1 MADRQL
7 VIQLQ
12 AQMGDVLSQFD
23 AISAAATAMGGNIQ
37 QQMTAA
43 ANASS
48 AAWSAAVAS
57 VNAQGNPI
65 MMNNDVFAT
74 VGASAQASST
84 AATAAMASTS
94 AAVKAVV
101 PPVNA
106 LGNAFK
112 TALGVI
118 GVASIGQ
125 IILKLKAFATA
136 AVSAFTTADAAAK
149 EFEGMLQERG
159 VSIANSLKAST
170 AVAGIGGAAGFEP
183 EAIQQAMT
191 NSITKLGSGSFAV
204 QGFAIAMDD
213 ARIKGISL
221 ATAVQ
226 SVTIAAEG
234 SLKALRQFGVT
245 QTKDVNGNLKT
256 MSELLKEMAA
266 NMKGGLATYLQTPL
280 GMIDRMKVALQELK
294 ESVGGAFTNLFAP
307 VAQGVTGFAQAMVAM
322 IATSDTAAP
331 SLNQLA
337 VEGAQIAKQFYDAA
351 ISLKIFAAWV
361 APVFTFGMISGK
373 ESNAKIAE
381 LEKAKKDADDAAN
394 KVIQNLA
401 TATPSSITTD
411 YLKQLQDLLKGVTSD
426 SAVAAAAGTKT
437 AAAWQAAFAP
447 LTLLSGNIPAL
458 AKYIGNLSSNFVL
471 RSKLD
476 ITITDNTKPPSSPAL
491 GAVKSAV
498 LTSLGDA
505 TRIYHGIT
513 GETPMSHG
521 AGGYRGAGLSFLT
534 GGG

>member
-1 MADRQL
+1 MADEREL
-7 VIQLQ
+7 LIKLQ
-12 AQMGDVLSQFD
+12 ADISDVVPKFDLIQQMAQAMAADV
-23 AISAAATAMGGNIQ
+23 AATAAQ
-37 QQMTAA
+37 VAYVSAQTAGT
-43 ANASS
+43 SG
-48 AAWSAAVAS
+48 SAAVA
-57 VNAQGNPI
+57 
-65 MMNNDVFAT
+65 
-74 VGASAQASST
+74 
-84 AATAAMASTS
+84 AMANVST
-94 AAVKAVV
+94 AVKAVV
-101 PPVNA
+101 PPVNS
-106 LGNAFK
+106 LGQAFK
-112 TALGVI
+112 TALGVVGI
-118 GVASIGQ
+118 ASIGQ
-125 IILKLKAFATA
+125 ITMKLKQFATE
-136 AVSAFTTADAAAK
+136 AVSAFTHADAAAK
-149 EFEGMLQERG
+149 EFQGMLQERG
-159 VSIANSLKAST
+159 VSIANSLKASA
-170 AVAGIGGAAGFEP
+170 AVAAIGGAAGFEP

-191 NSITKLGSGSFAV
+191 NTITKLGSGTFAT

-245 QTKDVNGNLKT
+245 NTKDANGNLKT

-266 NMKGGLATYLQTPL
+266 NMKGGLTTYLQTAL
-280 GMIDRMKVALQELK
+280 GMVDRMKVALQELK
-294 ESVGGAFTNLFAP
+294 ESAGGALTNLFAP

-331 SLNQLA
+331 PLNQLA

-394 KVIQNLA
+394 KVIENLT
-401 TATPSSITTD
+401 TATPSSIATD
-411 YLKQLQDLLKGVTSD
+411 YLKQLQDLLKGATSD
-426 SAVAAAAGTKT
+426 SADTAAAGVKT

-476 ITITDNTKPPSSPAL
+476 ITITDNTKPPSNSAL

-498 LTSLGDA
+498 LTSLSDA

-513 GETPMSHG
+513 GQTPISHG
-521 AGGYRGAGLSFLT
+521 AGGYRGAGLSSMT
-534 GGG
+534 GG